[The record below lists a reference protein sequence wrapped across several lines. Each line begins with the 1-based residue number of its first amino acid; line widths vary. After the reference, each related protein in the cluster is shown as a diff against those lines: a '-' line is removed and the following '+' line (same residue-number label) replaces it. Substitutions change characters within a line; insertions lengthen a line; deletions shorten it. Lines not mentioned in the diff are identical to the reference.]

1 MGAMYRLKAYF
12 GMVPAEDMAE
22 YADEPPAE
30 RYAGRRREYP
40 GDRWGDSDYAGERD
54 YGAEREYVPASRDV
68 RVEARVAESRAAEVR
83 GADTRGAEIRVADD
97 RVADRYDDDWDRRPV
112 REPSRPVAV
121 ERPREAVSRLD
132 REPVRGAGLG
142 PSAVR
147 GALAMDT
154 DALRDPALRDPTLRD
169 PTLRDPALRDP
180 ALRDP
185 ALRDPALREPT
196 RLPERATTP
205 AVPEQRL
212 GGAAALARITTL
224 QPRSYNEARTIG
236 ERYRDGVPVI
246 MNLTELDDAAAKRLV
261 DFAAGLAFA
270 LRGSIDKVTS
280 RVFLLT
286 PADVEVSADDARRLA
301 ERGLFRQD

>member
-22 YADEPPAE
+22 YADEPPVE
-30 RYAGRRREYP
+30 RYAGRRRDYP
-40 GDRWGDSDYAGERD
+40 GNRWGDGDYAGERE
-54 YGAEREYVPASRDV
+54 YAAEREYATTARDV
-68 RVEARVAESRAAEVR
+68 RGAESRAEIR
-83 GADTRGAEIRVADD
+83 STEPRSTELRGAEPRGIDVRVADD
-97 RVADRYDDDWDRRPV
+97 RGADRYDDDWDRRPV
-112 REPSRPVAV
+112 REPSRPVAA
-121 ERPREAVSRLD
+121 ERPREPVSRLD

-154 DALRDPALRDPTLRD
+154 DALRDPTLRE
-169 PTLRDPALRDP
+169 
-180 ALRDP
+180 
-185 ALRDPALREPT
+185 PALREPS
-196 RLPERATTP
+196 RLPERPSASV
-205 AVPEQRL
+205 VPEQRL

>member
-22 YADEPPAE
+22 YADEPPVE
-30 RYAGRRREYP
+30 RYAGRRVREYA
-40 GDRWGDSDYAGERD
+40 GDRWGDDYP
-54 YGAEREYVPASRDV
+54 AEREREMRDV
-68 RVEARVAESRAAEVR
+68 RVADERSAE
-83 GADTRGAEIRVADD
+83 
-97 RVADRYDDDWDRRPV
+97 RYDDDWDRRPS

-121 ERPREAVSRLD
+121 ERPREVVARLD
-132 REPVRGAGLG
+132 REPVRGMAGSGSGLG

-154 DALRDPALRDPTLRD
+154 DALREPTV
-169 PTLRDPALRDP
+169 
-180 ALRDP
+180 
-185 ALRDPALREPT
+185 REPV
-196 RLPERATTP
+196 RLPERVAPPP

-286 PADVEVSADDARRLA
+286 PADVEVSADDARRLH
-301 ERGLFRQD
+301 ERGLLRQD

>member
-12 GMVPAEDMAE
+12 GMVPADDMAE
-22 YADEPPAE
+22 YADEPPVE
-30 RYAGRRREYP
+30 RYGGRRGP
-40 GDRWGDSDYAGERD
+40 DPADRWSPAEYADERT
-54 YGAEREYVPASRDV
+54 E
-68 RVEARVAESRAAEVR
+68 R
-83 GADTRGAEIRVADD
+83 GARGASLATEERSAS
-97 RVADRYDDDWDRRPV
+97 RYDDDWDRRPA
-112 REPSRPVAV
+112 REPVRVAASA
-121 ERPREAVSRLD
+121 RPREVVSRLD
-132 REPVRGAGLG
+132 REPVRGGSAGGPG

-154 DALRDPALRDPTLRD
+154 DALRDRDPVLRDSTR
-169 PTLRDPALRDP
+169 RE
-180 ALRDP
+180 
-185 ALRDPALREPT
+185 PALREPV
-196 RLPERATTP
+196 RLPERVAPP

-286 PADVEVSADDARRLA
+286 PADVEVSADDARRIA

>member
-12 GMVPAEDMAE
+12 GMVPTEDMTE
-22 YADEPPAE
+22 YADEPPAD
-30 RYAGRRREYP
+30 RYAGRRVRE
-40 GDRWGDSDYAGERD
+40 YAGERWGDD
-54 YGAEREYVPASRDV
+54 YPPEREYAGASRDV
-68 RVEARVAESRAAEVR
+68 RVEERS
-83 GADTRGAEIRVADD
+83 
-97 RVADRYDDDWDRRPV
+97 ADRYDDWDRRPV
-112 REPSRPVAV
+112 RQPSRPLAD
-121 ERPREAVSRLD
+121 RPREVVARMD
-132 REPVRGAGLG
+132 REPVRGMVGVGTGSSAGS
-142 PSAVR
+142 SAVVR

-154 DALRDPALRDPTLRD
+154 DALRE
-169 PTLRDPALRDP
+169 
-180 ALRDP
+180 
-185 ALRDPALREPT
+185 PALREPALREPALREPVLREPA
-196 RLPERATTP
+196 RLPERSTQA
-205 AVPEQRL
+205 PERL

-224 QPRSYNEARTIG
+224 QPRSYNEARAIG

-301 ERGLFRQD
+301 ERGLARQA

>member
-1 MGAMYRLKAYF
+1 
-12 GMVPAEDMAE
+12 
-22 YADEPPAE
+22 
-30 RYAGRRREYP
+30 
-40 GDRWGDSDYAGERD
+40 
-54 YGAEREYVPASRDV
+54 
-68 RVEARVAESRAAEVR
+68 
-83 GADTRGAEIRVADD
+83 
-97 RVADRYDDDWDRRPV
+97 
-112 REPSRPVAV
+112 
-121 ERPREAVSRLD
+121 
-132 REPVRGAGLG
+132 VRGAGLG

-154 DALRDPALRDPTLRD
+154 DALREPALRDQT
-169 PTLRDPALRDP
+169 
-180 ALRDP
+180 
-185 ALRDPALREPT
+185 LRDPALREPA
-196 RLPERATTP
+196 RLPERTPAP

-246 MNLTELDDAAAKRLV
+246 MNLTDLDDAAAKRLV

>member
-22 YADEPPAE
+22 YADEPPVE
-30 RYAGRRREYP
+30 RVDRYSGRRVREYA
-40 GDRWGDSDYAGERD
+40 GDRWGDE
-54 YGAEREYVPASRDV
+54 YGSERERDV
-68 RVEARVAESRAAEVR
+68 RLAEERSAE
-83 GADTRGAEIRVADD
+83 
-97 RVADRYDDDWDRRPV
+97 RYDDWDRRPA
-112 REPSRPVAV
+112 REPSRPAAV
-121 ERPREAVSRLD
+121 ERPREVVSRMD
-132 REPVRGAGLG
+132 REPVRSMAGAGAGLG

-147 GALAMDT
+147 GALAMDP
-154 DALRDPALRDPTLRD
+154 DALRDRE
-169 PTLRDPALRDP
+169 
-180 ALRDP
+180 
-185 ALRDPALREPT
+185 PALREPV
-196 RLPERATTP
+196 RMPERVNAP
-205 AVPEQRL
+205 VVPEQRSS
-212 GGAAALARITTL
+212 GTSALARITTL

-301 ERGLFRQD
+301 ERGLFRQG

>member
-97 RVADRYDDDWDRRPV
+97 RVADRYDDDWDRRPA

-154 DALRDPALRDPTLRD
+154 DALRDPALRE
-169 PTLRDPALRDP
+169 
-180 ALRDP
+180 
-185 ALRDPALREPT
+185 PALREPT
-196 RLPERATTP
+196 RLPDRATTP

>member
-22 YADEPPAE
+22 YADEPPVE
-30 RYAGRRREYP
+30 RYAGRRRDYP
-40 GDRWGDSDYAGERD
+40 GDRWSDGDPAAERD
-54 YGAEREYVPASRDV
+54 LRDV
-68 RVEARVAESRAAEVR
+68 
-83 GADTRGAEIRVADD
+83 RVADD
-97 RVADRYDDDWDRRPV
+97 RSVDRYDDDWDRRPV

-121 ERPREAVSRLD
+121 DRPREAVSRLD
-132 REPVRGAGLG
+132 REPVRGSGLG

-154 DALRDPALRDPTLRD
+154 DALR
-169 PTLRDPALRDP
+169 
-180 ALRDP
+180 
-185 ALRDPALREPT
+185 EPV
-196 RLPERATTP
+196 RLPERPPPPT
-205 AVPEQRL
+205 VPEQRL

>member
-22 YADEPPAE
+22 YADEPPVE
-30 RYAGRRREYP
+30 RYAGRRRDYA
-40 GDRWGDSDYAGERD
+40 GDRWGEDYAPDREER
-54 YGAEREYVPASRDV
+54 APRDV
-68 RVEARVAESRAAEVR
+68 RVAEERSAE
-83 GADTRGAEIRVADD
+83 
-97 RVADRYDDDWDRRPV
+97 RYDDDWDRRPV

-121 ERPREAVSRLD
+121 ERPREVREVVARLD
-132 REPVRGAGLG
+132 REPVRMAGAGAGLG
-142 PSAVR
+142 SSAVR

-154 DALRDPALRDPTLRD
+154 DALRESALRES
-169 PTLRDPALRDP
+169 ALRE
-180 ALRDP
+180 A
-185 ALRDPALREPT
+185 ALREPV
-196 RLPERATTP
+196 RLPERPTP
-205 AVPEQRL
+205 TPIVPEQRV

>member
-30 RYAGRRREYP
+30 RYAGRRREYA
-40 GDRWGDSDYAGERD
+40 GDRWGDGEYAGERE
-54 YGAEREYVPASRDV
+54 YAPEREYAATARDV
-68 RVEARVAESRAAEVR
+68 RIAESRAAEVR
-83 GADTRGAEIRVADD
+83 STDLRSAEVRVTDD
-97 RVADRYDDDWDRRPV
+97 RAAERYDDDWDRRPG

-132 REPVRGAGLG
+132 REPVRGGLG

-154 DALRDPALRDPTLRD
+154 DALRDPTLRE
-169 PTLRDPALRDP
+169 PALRE
-180 ALRDP
+180 
-185 ALRDPALREPT
+185 PALREPT
-196 RLPERATTP
+196 RLPERPATP

>member
-22 YADEPPAE
+22 YADEPPVE
-30 RYAGRRREYP
+30 RYAGRRRDYA
-40 GDRWGDSDYAGERD
+40 GDRWGDDYT
-54 YGAEREYVPASRDV
+54 EREPRDV
-68 RVEARVAESRAAEVR
+68 RVAEERSAE
-83 GADTRGAEIRVADD
+83 
-97 RVADRYDDDWDRRPV
+97 RYDDDWDRRPS

-121 ERPREAVSRLD
+121 ERPREVVARLD
-132 REPVRGAGLG
+132 REPVRGMAGSGSGLG

-154 DALRDPALRDPTLRD
+154 DALRE
-169 PTLRDPALRDP
+169 
-180 ALRDP
+180 
-185 ALRDPALREPT
+185 PALREPV
-196 RLPERATTP
+196 RLPERPAPPP
-205 AVPEQRL
+205 AVPEQRI

>member
-22 YADEPPAE
+22 YADEPPVE
-30 RYAGRRREYP
+30 RYAGRRRDYS
-40 GDRWGDSDYAGERD
+40 GDRWGDDYAT
-54 YGAEREYVPASRDV
+54 EREERGV
-68 RVEARVAESRAAEVR
+68 RVAEERSAE
-83 GADTRGAEIRVADD
+83 
-97 RVADRYDDDWDRRPV
+97 RYDDDWDRRPA
-112 REPSRPVAV
+112 REASRPVAV
-121 ERPREAVSRLD
+121 ERPREVVSRLD
-132 REPVRGAGLG
+132 REPVRMAAAGSGLG
-142 PSAVR
+142 SSAVR

-154 DALRDPALRDPTLRD
+154 DALRE
-169 PTLRDPALRDP
+169 
-180 ALRDP
+180 
-185 ALRDPALREPT
+185 PALREPAVREPALREPALREPV
-196 RLPERATTP
+196 RLPERPTVTP
-205 AVPEQRL
+205 TVPEQRL

-301 ERGLFRQD
+301 ERGLFRQG

>member
-154 DALRDPALRDPTLRD
+154 DALRDPALRE
-169 PTLRDPALRDP
+169 
-180 ALRDP
+180 
-185 ALRDPALREPT
+185 PALREPT
-196 RLPERATTP
+196 RLPDRATTP

>member
-22 YADEPPAE
+22 YADEPPVE
-30 RYAGRRREYP
+30 RYAGRRREY
-40 GDRWGDSDYAGERD
+40 DRWGDGE
-54 YGAEREYVPASRDV
+54 YTPEREYVTAARDV
-68 RVEARVAESRAAEVR
+68 RVAESRAPEVRSAEV
-83 GADTRGAEIRVADD
+83 RVADD
-97 RVADRYDDDWDRRPV
+97 RDADRYDDWDRRPA

-121 ERPREAVSRLD
+121 ERPREPVARLD

-154 DALRDPALRDPTLRD
+154 DALREPVVRDQPLRDQT
-169 PTLRDPALRDP
+169 
-180 ALRDP
+180 
-185 ALRDPALREPT
+185 LRDPALREPT
-196 RLPERATTP
+196 RLPERTPAP

-246 MNLTELDDAAAKRLV
+246 MNLTDLDDAAAKRLV

>member
-22 YADEPPAE
+22 YADEPPVE
-30 RYAGRRREYP
+30 RYAGRRVREYA
-40 GDRWGDSDYAGERD
+40 GDRWGDDYP
-54 YGAEREYVPASRDV
+54 AEREREMRDV
-68 RVEARVAESRAAEVR
+68 RVADERSAE
-83 GADTRGAEIRVADD
+83 
-97 RVADRYDDDWDRRPV
+97 RYDDDWDRRPS

-121 ERPREAVSRLD
+121 ERPREVVARLD
-132 REPVRGAGLG
+132 REPVRGMAGSGSGLG

-154 DALRDPALRDPTLRD
+154 DALREPTV
-169 PTLRDPALRDP
+169 
-180 ALRDP
+180 
-185 ALRDPALREPT
+185 REPV
-196 RLPERATTP
+196 RLPERVAPPP

>member
-30 RYAGRRREYP
+30 RYAGRRREYA
-40 GDRWGDSDYAGERD
+40 GDRWGDGEYAGERE
-54 YGAEREYVPASRDV
+54 YTPEREYAAASRDV
-68 RVEARVAESRAAEVR
+68 RVAEVR
-83 GADTRGAEIRVADD
+83 STDVRSAEVRVADD
-97 RVADRYDDDWDRRPV
+97 RAAERYDDDWDRRPV
-112 REPSRPVAV
+112 RESSRPVAV
-121 ERPREAVSRLD
+121 ERPRETVSRLD
-132 REPVRGAGLG
+132 REPVRGGLG

-169 PTLRDPALRDP
+169 PTLRE
-180 ALRDP
+180 
-185 ALRDPALREPT
+185 PALREPT
-196 RLPERATTP
+196 RLPERPATP

>member
-30 RYAGRRREYP
+30 RYAGRRREYG
-40 GDRWGDSDYAGERD
+40 GDRWGDTDYSGERD
-54 YGAEREYVPASRDV
+54 YTPEREYVAAPRDV
-68 RVEARVAESRAAEVR
+68 RVEARVAESRIAEVR
-83 GADTRGAEIRVADD
+83 SPEVRAADER
-97 RVADRYDDDWDRRPV
+97 ADRYDDWDRRPA

-154 DALRDPALRDPTLRD
+154 DALRDPALRE
-169 PTLRDPALRDP
+169 
-180 ALRDP
+180 
-185 ALRDPALREPT
+185 PALREPT

-286 PADVEVSADDARRLA
+286 PADVEVSADDARRLH
-301 ERGLFRQD
+301 ERGLLRQD

>member
-22 YADEPPAE
+22 YADEPPVE
-30 RYAGRRREYP
+30 RYAGRRVREYA
-40 GDRWGDSDYAGERD
+40 GDRWGDDYA
-54 YGAEREYVPASRDV
+54 AERERDLRDV
-68 RVEARVAESRAAEVR
+68 RVADERSAE
-83 GADTRGAEIRVADD
+83 
-97 RVADRYDDDWDRRPV
+97 RYDDDWDRRPS

-121 ERPREAVSRLD
+121 ERPREVVARLD
-132 REPVRGAGLG
+132 REPVRGIAGSGSGLG

-154 DALRDPALRDPTLRD
+154 DALRE
-169 PTLRDPALRDP
+169 
-180 ALRDP
+180 
-185 ALRDPALREPT
+185 PALREPALREPALREPALREPV
-196 RLPERATTP
+196 RLPERAAPPP

-301 ERGLFRQD
+301 ERGLFRQG

>member
-30 RYAGRRREYP
+30 RYAGRRREYA
-40 GDRWGDSDYAGERD
+40 GDRWGDGEYAGERE
-54 YGAEREYVPASRDV
+54 YTPEREYAAASRDV
-68 RVEARVAESRAAEVR
+68 RVAEVR
-83 GADTRGAEIRVADD
+83 STDVRSAEVRVADD
-97 RVADRYDDDWDRRPV
+97 RAAERYDDDWDRRPV
-112 REPSRPVAV
+112 RESSRPVAV
-121 ERPREAVSRLD
+121 ERPRETVSRLD
-132 REPVRGAGLG
+132 REPVRGGLG

-169 PTLRDPALRDP
+169 PTLRDPTLRE
-180 ALRDP
+180 
-185 ALRDPALREPT
+185 PALREPT
-196 RLPERATTP
+196 RLPERPATP